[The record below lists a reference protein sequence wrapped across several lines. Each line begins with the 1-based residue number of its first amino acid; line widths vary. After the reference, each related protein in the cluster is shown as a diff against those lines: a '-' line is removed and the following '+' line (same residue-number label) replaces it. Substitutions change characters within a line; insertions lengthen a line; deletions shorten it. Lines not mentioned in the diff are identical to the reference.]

1 MIKLFLTD
9 VDGTLTDG
17 VYSTN
22 EEGIVHKNFYTR
34 DFHGL
39 HMLKETGMDIGII
52 SYSKDCVIN
61 KQADRAAK
69 YAKVMT
75 GVKDKLKFI
84 TEHVKKDLNWDE
96 IAYIGDDTI
105 DEELLAKVGVPA
117 CPYDAYFSVIRL
129 VENHKEGF
137 KSAYCGGKGAVR
149 DFAEYIIA
157 LNSATVKE

>member
-22 EEGIVHKNFYTR
+22 EEGVVCKNFYTR

-39 HMLKETGMDIGII
+39 HILKETGVEIGII

-61 KQADRAAK
+61 KQCDRAAQ

-84 TEHVKKDLNWDE
+84 TDHVKKGLEWDE
-96 IAYIGDDTI
+96 IAYIGDDTV
-105 DEELLAKVGVPA
+105 DEELLLKVGIPA
-117 CPYDAYFSVIRL
+117 CPLDAHYSVLSLIN
-129 VENHKEGF
+129 EHKEGF
-137 KSAYCGGKGAVR
+137 LSKFCGGKGAVR

-157 LNSATVKE
+157 LNSAIKEK